1 MKLKLVLVKKSSDP
15 NLAMTELQMHVQVFL
30 NFYRVKHATKVQIEK
45 LKENRHFIRRKGAR
59 MAVVERKNELIVITD
74 MD

>member
-30 NFYRVKHATKVQIEK
+30 NFFIESSK
-45 LKENRHFIRRKGAR
+45 PQKCGLKN
-59 MAVVERKNELIVITD
+59 
-74 MD
+74 

>member
-30 NFYRVKHATKVQIEK
+30 NFLQSQASHKSVY
-45 LKENRHFIRRKGAR
+45 
-59 MAVVERKNELIVITD
+59 
-74 MD
+74 